1 MVCPDLSGIILM
13 DVMFDDVFEYFQ
25 DLSTLKLDM
34 SLTLS
39 ELETVYGW
47 MPQNAW
53 LVIIP
58 PQAAAFQV
66 VNFKQDK

>member
-1 MVCPDLSGIILM
+1 MILM
-13 DVMFDDVFEYFQ
+13 DMMFDDVFEYFQ

-39 ELETVYGW
+39 ELETVYGV

-53 LVIIP
+53 LVILP

-66 VNFKQDK
+66 VNIKQDK